1 MSDISSVAAGL
12 AQLCS
17 SLLYPNGTDAAS
29 FSGRRTII
37 QRGWLTEA
45 VMSGICGPQGRTDYV
60 LVMPVQGAYRTIP
73 EPLGW
78 PWETGPI
85 TAPTV
90 SLSIAGNTATVSIA
104 AGSVPFGNV
113 GLQVR
118 ADANAPFPDRLAAVH
133 AVQSSDTPATIAA
146 ALAAFFPGAT
156 VQGPTLTIPHA
167 VGLTPATGGTGTAT
181 RITRRQQQLFLVTL
195 WSASPEGRDALGSAL
210 DGALSGVTWFAA
222 SDGAQ
227 CQLKFAGSADID
239 TMQAQSLY
247 RRDMRF
253 NVIYDTTQNQAA
265 AQMLF
270 GAGVVH
276 VQTPDGPVIQTF
288 GSVIP
293 DSLQ

>member
-1 MSDISSVAAGL
+1 MPDISSVASGL
-12 AQLCS
+12 AQLCA
-17 SLLYPNGTDAAS
+17 SLLYPNGTNAAS
-29 FSGRRTII
+29 ISGRRTII
-37 QRGWLTEA
+37 RRGWLTETD
-45 VMSGICGPQGRTDYV
+45 MSGICGPQGGTDYV

-90 SLSIAGNTATVSIA
+90 SLSVAGNTTTVLIT
-104 AGSVPFGNV
+104 AGETPVGNI

-133 AVQSSDTPATIAA
+133 SVQPSDTPETIAA

-156 VQGPTLTIPHA
+156 TQGATLTVPHA
-167 VGLTPATGGTGTAT
+167 TSLTQATGGTGTAT

-195 WSASPEGRDALGSAL
+195 WSGLPEGRDALGAAL
-210 DGALSGVTWFAA
+210 DGALSGVVWFAA

-239 TMQAQSLY
+239 TMQAQGLY

-253 NVIYDTTQNQAA
+253 NVIYDTTQTQAA

>member
-1 MSDISSVAAGL
+1 MPDISSVASGL

-17 SLLYPNGTDAAS
+17 SLLYPNGTSATS
-29 FSGRRTII
+29 LSGRRTII

-45 VMSGICGPQGRTDYV
+45 VMSSICGPHTGTDYV
-60 LVMPVQGAYRTIP
+60 LVMPVQGACRTIP

-85 TAPTV
+85 TASTV
-90 SLSIAGNTATVSIA
+90 SLSVEGNTATVSIA
-104 AGSVPFGNV
+104 AGAVPSGNV

-133 AVQSSDTPATIAA
+133 GVQPSDTAPEIAT
-146 ALAAFFPGAT
+146 ALAGFFAGAT
-156 VQGPTLTIPHA
+156 AQGPTLTIPHA
-167 VGLTPATGGTGTAT
+167 IGLTPATGGTGTAT

-195 WSASPEGRDALGSAL
+195 WSGSPDGRDALGSAL

-253 NVIYDTTQNQAA
+253 SVIYDTTQTQAA